1 MPTSSS
7 TTEAF
12 FSRRSRAACVLR
24 GGTKRRTPFLSSA
37 ADKNGE
43 NGNPGDRRRHP
54 KEQWRVSPTPPGG
67 GKKNASS
74 SLRAIHDAVNE
85 VKNAKD
91 LRQSLHELSK
101 HTKGPTT
108 STTALP
114 PKDIKTQERRRKQE
128 RRAVLEHMIEKV
140 DSKTH
145 ARDIKEED
153 ADGPSSSSSLTTH
166 TKHQII
172 YQGVDGGFVVGSE
185 KPRKH
190 TEACACPNCN
200 FLRKRILED
209 RGRDEVEIRV
219 LEDDRVLE
227 MVGDDPEAV
236 LRPETTMANELRRR
250 ERISLANR
258 GNVPWNKGRK
268 HSQETIEKIRQK
280 TMERMKT
287 PEVRAKIREAA
298 LLNAG
303 KLSPHT
309 KARISLSVRD
319 AMKKKKIEKISDE
332 ENRLVP
338 KESKIGLAS
347 YGAFGRRASAVGRV
361 YFGITSEYER
371 LAVENRKKR
380 EEQERRKEERKRE
393 TQQRQMDAKAKKEAE
408 KRLRIQ
414 RGLALPTKK
423 RTRAHN
429 EKISA
434 AIKAKW
440 KDPEY
445 ANKLKS
451 VAHGGSRKPTVY
463 ASSSSSSSSSGDGK
477 REKKEKKKYSKYDPE
492 RRTPDATPASQEK
505 QQYRRMKRMAEMQ
518 AQIRELEAKKA
529 QTESLL
535 GQMKIANDAAKVAVF
550 SFEQK
555 LANGAS
561 ITDDDF
567 DNDAYEKASLAKAK
581 TEEMIAGLCVSIESM
596 ELDIQDVSREETK
609 WARRYNKVLMEQKEE
624 EAARTANEKKMKA
637 YLLRERKKKTEEEL
651 RQEEEDRQKRAATAA
666 KLKEALMKNKSVVSS
681 RKEKDEEVEDED
693 DNGDDNRTP
702 ARAR

>member
-1 MPTSSS
+1 M
-7 TTEAF
+7 
-12 FSRRSRAACVLR
+12 
-24 GGTKRRTPFLSSA
+24 
-37 ADKNGE
+37 
-43 NGNPGDRRRHP
+43 
-54 KEQWRVSPTPPGG
+54 SPTPPGG
-67 GKKNASS
+67 GNKNNRHKNSE
-74 SLRAIHDAVNE
+74 LNAIHDAVNDT
-85 VKNAKD
+85 KNAKD

-101 HTKGPTT
+101 HMAKSNGGPTLPADI
-108 STTALP
+108 TT
-114 PKDIKTQERRRKQE
+114 RRRKQE
-128 RRAVLEHMIEKV
+128 RRAVLEHFIEKV
-140 DSKTH
+140 DEKATVED
-145 ARDIKEED
+145 DIKD
-153 ADGPSSSSSLTTH
+153 KLSSSSHSA
-166 TKHQII
+166 HQII

-190 TEACACPNCN
+190 TRACACPNCN

-209 RGRDEVEIRV
+209 RDREEVKIRV

-236 LRPETTMANELRRR
+236 LRPETTMANELKRR
-250 ERISLANR
+250 ERISKANK
-258 GNVPWNKGRK
+258 GNVPWNKGRR
-268 HSQETIEKIRQK
+268 HSPETIEKIRRK
-280 TMERMKT
+280 TMERMKS

-309 KARISLSVRD
+309 KMRISRSVRD
-319 AMKKKKIEKISDE
+319 AMKKKKIEKISE
-332 ENRLVP
+332 EKNRLIP

-371 LAVENRKKR
+371 ITAKNRKKKEER
-380 EEQERRKEERKRE
+380 EKRKEERKME
-393 TQQRQMDAKAKKEAE
+393 TQRRRMEAKAKKDAE

-414 RGLALPTKK
+414 SGLASPTKK
-423 RTRAHN
+423 RSRAHN

-451 VAHGGSRKPTVY
+451 AAHGGTRKPAVY
-463 ASSSSSSSSSGDGK
+463 ASSSSSSRRGDV
-477 REKKEKKKYSKYDPE
+477 KKDKSPSKYDAA
-492 RRTPDATPASQEK
+492 DATPASQEK
-505 QQYRRMKRMAEMQ
+505 QQYMRMKRITEYQ
-518 AQIRELEAKKA
+518 ARIRELEAKKA
-529 QTESLL
+529 QTETLL
-535 GQMKIANDAAKVAVF
+535 GQMKTANDAAKVAVF

-561 ITDDDF
+561 VTDDDF

-581 TEEMIAGLCVSIESM
+581 TEEMITGLCVSIESM
-596 ELDIQDVSREETK
+596 ALDIQDYAKNETK
-609 WARRYNKVLMEQKEE
+609 WSRRYNEVLLQLKEE
-624 EAARTANEKKMKA
+624 KAADATVKKKKA

-651 RQEEEDRQKRAATAA
+651 MREEEEMRKRAATAA
-666 KLKEALMKNKSVVSS
+666 KLKEALLKNKSVVSGTKS
-681 RKEKDEEVEDED
+681 EAKTLDATNTSTPSDGDEFCD
-693 DNGDDNRTP
+693 DRR